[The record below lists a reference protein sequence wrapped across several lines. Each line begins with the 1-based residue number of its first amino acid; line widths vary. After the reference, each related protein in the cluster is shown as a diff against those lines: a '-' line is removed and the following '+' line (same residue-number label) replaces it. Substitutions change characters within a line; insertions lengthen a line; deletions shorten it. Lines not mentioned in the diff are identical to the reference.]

1 MKSNRIVK
9 TVAVGALA
17 GVMALSLAG
26 CGGSGSG
33 SADIA
38 ATYMISNAT
47 YLEDIAWYS
56 NEDVML
62 VTNGDS
68 TYDLYF
74 KNDIFGTTDPG
85 VKGNKTIIYSGSF
98 SSAASADGDASHL
111 DLTLEAPTRIY
122 FEQHGKAY
130 GRNGYATNMM
140 LDTANWTDAM
150 TTVAFPAGSEDG
162 AADFLAKYAQE
173 MTITVEDPAQSPDD
187 TTLSY
192 RIVEMS
198 VNTLDITGNE

>member
-1 MKSNRIVK
+1 MTRTNIAK
-9 TVAVGALA
+9 TVAAGALA
-17 GVMALSLAG
+17 AVMAVSMTG
-26 CGGSGSG
+26 CSSSGSG
-33 SADIA
+33 EIS

-47 YLEDIAWYS
+47 YLDSIAWYS
-56 NEDVML
+56 SDDIML
-62 VTNGDS
+62 VTNSDN
-68 TYDLYF
+68 TYDLYY

-85 VKGNKTIIYSGSF
+85 VKGNKTIIYSGTYTSE
-98 SSAASADGDASHL
+98 ASADGDANHV
-111 DLTLEAPTRIY
+111 DVTLSVPTRIY

-162 AADFLAKYAQE
+162 SADFLAKYGKE
-173 MTITVEDPAQSPDD
+173 ITMTVEDPSKAPDD

-198 VNTLDITGNE
+198 VDTLDITGNE

>member
-1 MKSNRIVK
+1 MKNTRIAK
-9 TVAVGALA
+9 TLTVGALA
-17 GVMALSLAG
+17 GMLALSLAG
-26 CGGSGSG
+26 CGGSKN
-33 SADIA
+33 DIA
-38 ATYMISNAT
+38 ATYMISNAS
-47 YLEDIAWYS
+47 YLDAIGWYS
-56 NEDVML
+56 NDDVML
-62 VTNGDS
+62 VTNADS
-68 TYDLYF
+68 TYDLYY

-85 VKGNKTIIYSGSF
+85 VKGNKTIIYSGTYT
-98 SSAASADGDASHL
+98 SAASADGDANHL
-111 DLTLEAPTRIY
+111 DLTLETPTRIY

-162 AADFLAKYAQE
+162 AADFLAKYAPQDL
-173 MTITVEDPAQSPDD
+173 TITVEDPSKAPDD

-198 VNTLDITGNE
+198 VDSLDITGNE

>member
-1 MKSNRIVK
+1 MKKTCIVK
-9 TVAVGALA
+9 TVAAGALA
-17 GVMALSLAG
+17 GMMALSMVG
-26 CGGSGSG
+26 CSGNAK
-33 SADIA
+33 SADFT
-38 ATYMISNAT
+38 ATYMINNAT
-47 YLEDIAWYS
+47 YLEDIGWYS

-62 VTNGDS
+62 VTNSDN
-68 TYDLYF
+68 TYDLYY

-85 VKGNKTIIYSGSF
+85 AKGNKTIVYSGSYT
-98 SSAASADGDASHL
+98 SAASADGDATHL

-130 GRNGYATNMM
+130 GRNGYSANMM

-150 TTVAFPAGSEDG
+150 TTVAFPSGSEDG
-162 AADFLAKYAQE
+162 AADFLAKYAQG
-173 MTITVEDPAQSPDD
+173 MTITVEDPSQSPDD

-198 VNTLDITGNE
+198 VDSLDITGNE

>member
-1 MKSNRIVK
+1 MTRTNIAK
-9 TVAVGALA
+9 TVAAGALA
-17 GVMALSLAG
+17 AVMAVSMTG
-26 CGGSGSG
+26 CSSS
-33 SADIA
+33 SAEIS
-38 ATYMISNAT
+38 ATYMLSNAS
-47 YLEDIAWYS
+47 YLDAIAWYS
-56 NEDVML
+56 NDDIML
-62 VTNGDS
+62 VTNSDN
-68 TYDLYF
+68 TYDLYY

-85 VKGNKTIIYSGSF
+85 VKVNKTIIYSGTYTSE
-98 SSAASADGDASHL
+98 ASADGDANHV
-111 DLTLEAPTRIY
+111 DMTLSAPTRIY

-162 AADFLAKYAQE
+162 SADFLAKYGKE
-173 MTITVEDPAQSPDD
+173 ITMTVEDPSKAPDD

-198 VNTLDITGNE
+198 VDTLDITGNE

>member
-26 CGGSGSG
+26 CGGSGS
-33 SADIA
+33 ADIT
-38 ATYMISNAT
+38 ATYMLSNAT
-47 YLEDIAWYS
+47 YLEEIAWYS

-62 VTNGDS
+62 VTNGDN

-98 SSAASADGDASHL
+98 TSAASADGDASHL

-173 MTITVEDPAQSPDD
+173 MTITVEDPSQSPDD

-198 VNTLDITGNE
+198 VDTLDITGNE

>member
-26 CGGSGSG
+26 CGGSGN
-33 SADIA
+33 ADIT

-47 YLEDIAWYS
+47 YLDSIAWYS

-62 VTNGDS
+62 VTNGDN

-98 SSAASADGDASHL
+98 TSAASADGDATHL

-150 TTVAFPAGSEDG
+150 TTIAFPAGSEDG

-173 MTITVEDPAQSPDD
+173 MTITVEDPSQSPDD

-198 VNTLDITGNE
+198 VDTLDITGNE